1 MTEVSY
7 THGGGVV
14 VRFEGKYPKY
24 LLVRSSTNPT
34 HWVFPKGHIKPGESP
49 ETAALREVREEA
61 GVKAEIVSTL
71 GESEFTREVEN
82 VRVLYFVM
90 RYKARGKEA
99 AEDREVK
106 WCSYEEAAAT
116 LSFDD
121 ARKLLE
127 KANTILT

>member
-14 VRFEGKYPKY
+14 VRFDGEYPKY
-24 LLVRSSTNPT
+24 LLVRSSTNRT

-61 GVKAEIVSTL
+61 GVKAEIVSRL
-71 GESEFTREVEN
+71 GDSEFTKEVEK

-90 RYKARGKEA
+90 RYKARCQEA
-99 AEDREVK
+99 AEDREIK
-106 WCSYEEAAAT
+106 WCLYEEAAAK

-121 ARKLLE
+121 ARRLLA
-127 KANTILT
+127 KANTTLT